1 MRQFWLGA
9 ISGIALVSVVGI
21 VAVPRQP
28 SVAANSGTYEQLSL
42 FGKVFEVVRAD
53 YVDKV
58 KDSKLIDSA
67 INGMLAALDPH
78 SDYMTEKQYHSM
90 QVETRGEFGGLG
102 LEVSMEKGVV
112 KVISPIDGT
121 PAAKAGVK
129 AGDMITAVNGKSLL
143 GLTLSQAVNEMR
155 GPVGSTITLTI
166 IRSGAKKPLNI
177 KITRAV
183 IKVQSVRGHRIGDI
197 GYIRIAAFTEQTN
210 VGLRK
215 TIAKIQTAIG
225 PGIHGWVLDLRDNPG
240 GLLDQAVDVS
250 DDFLNRGEVV
260 STRGRHPDDDR
271 RYFARAHGDLLKGE
285 PMVVLINGGTA
296 SAAEIV
302 SGALKD
308 HHRAVIMGTR
318 SFGKGSV
325 QTIIPMP
332 GRGALRLTTARY
344 YTPNGRSIQDEGI
357 IPDIVVRPA
366 KVVPLN
372 EPQELREVN
381 LPHHLRNPG
390 AAAAAAA
397 ATKAAETATGE
408 TKLERNDYQLQRAL
422 DLLHGLSVYAV
433 RDGMQ

>member
-21 VAVPRQP
+21 VAVPRHP
-28 SVAANSGTYEQLSL
+28 SVAANSETYEQLSL
-42 FGKVFEVVRAD
+42 FGKVFEMVRAD

-58 KDSKLIDSA
+58 HDNKLIDSA
-67 INGMLAALDPH
+67 INGMLASLDPH
-78 SDYMTEKQYHSM
+78 SDYMTQKEYKSM

-102 LEVSMEKGVV
+102 LEVTMEKGVV

-121 PAAKAGVK
+121 PAAEAGVK
-129 AGDMITAVNGKSLL
+129 AGDLITAVNGKSLL
-143 GLTLSQAVNEMR
+143 GLTLSQAVDEMR
-155 GPVGSTITLTI
+155 GPVGSTIALTI
-166 IRSGAKKPLNI
+166 VRSGEKKPLNI

-197 GYIRIAAFTEQTN
+197 GYIRIAAFTEQTD

-215 TIAKIQTAIG
+215 AIAKIQKEIG
-225 PGIHGWVLDLRDNPG
+225 KGVQGWVLDLRNNPG

-250 DDFLNRGEVV
+250 DDFLDQGEVV

-271 RYFARAHGDLLKGE
+271 RYFAHSHGDLLKGE

-308 HHRAVIMGTR
+308 HHRAIIMGTR

-332 GRGALRLTTARY
+332 GHGALRLTTARY

-381 LPHHLRNPG
+381 LPHHLQNPDQ

-397 ATKAAETATGE
+397 AKANATPTGE
-408 TKLERNDYQLQRAL
+408 TKAEMKDYQLQRAL

-433 RDGMQ
+433 RDGAQ